1 MNIYEE
7 RIKILEKKIR
17 KQSMNFKVKL
27 ELAKLY
33 EEVGD
38 YIEALKIYSFLEPIK
53 VKKVSLIEDTVRCL
67 HKLQKKNKNG
77 LKKGLEA
84 ISYISSP
91 LNSFPIY
98 WRFYFDK
105 NGKLTYKKEFF
116 IYKFL
121 NKENEEYNPFI
132 CAFNEGYHGIRYK
145 TYELLS
151 KSYNGKMHFNV
162 KAEIIPS
169 KLSRREFY
177 KIDLVSKVLPIAC
190 TKENQE
196 IQFNFNNIQKKKI
209 LQPFEFSY
217 IRIDEDVEISSKNTM
232 ILGNPIKLL
241 KEPKRKKLV
250 IDIFV
255 DTLSFDYIKSYNYKH
270 CTEIYKFFNK
280 GAIFTNNYSIGE
292 YTRPVVSGM
301 KTGLYTYKC
310 QMFNDKLN
318 TKISRDVF
326 MIAELFKE
334 SGYFTAEFSGDTGQ
348 PAGELLRG
356 IDRAVVQ
363 CGHYY
368 KASDIVNDAIDHIEA
383 FKECSNYIRLSILDI
398 HRAIEEDIHR
408 NISTQVTTPFKN
420 IFTKSEGSNSV
431 FMKESVERITD
442 YKNSI
447 IKVDRALGCLFRYLE
462 ENYTEKDYFV
472 TLVSDHGAMLLDTEE
487 FLLKKMHTNTAL
499 MARGSE
505 VGDLGIIN
513 NEVTSVIDLYSI
525 LNEGLLLKE
534 KNITNDSRLPKVF
547 GGLGREYS
555 VSESLYPGQTFKI
568 CIRDLSYEF
577 RLETKNNTSYDGI
590 VDLREYKCNLFDI
603 SSGSEILNED
613 IKNKF
618 INIVKRHTKE
628 YKK

>member
-17 KQSMNFKVKL
+17 KQSINFKVKL

-33 EEVGD
+33 EEVED
-38 YIEALKIYSFLEPIK
+38 YIEAIKIYSFLEPIK
-53 VKKVSLIEDTVRCL
+53 AYKVSFIEDTVRCL
-67 HKLQKKNKNG
+67 RKLHKKNKNG

-105 NGKLTYKKEFF
+105 DGRLTYKKELF

-151 KSYNGKMHFNV
+151 KSYNGKMHLNV

-169 KLSRREFY
+169 KLSKRECY
-177 KIDLVSKVLPIAC
+177 KIDLVNKVLPIAC

-196 IQFNFNNIQKKKI
+196 IQFYFNNIQKKKI

-217 IRIDEDVEISSKNTM
+217 IRLDEDVEISSKDNM
-232 ILGNPIKLL
+232 VLGNPIKLL
-241 KEPKRKKLV
+241 KEPKGKKLV

-255 DTLSFDYIKSYNYKH
+255 DTLSFDYIRLHNYKY
-270 CTEIYKFFNK
+270 CKEIYKFFGK
-280 GAIFTNNYSIGE
+280 GVIFTNNYSIGE
-292 YTRPVVSGM
+292 YTRPVVSGIR
-301 KTGLYTYKC
+301 TGLHTYKC

-318 TKISRDVF
+318 TKISKDIK
-326 MIAELFKE
+326 MTAELFKE

-348 PAGELLRG
+348 PAGDLLRG

-368 KASDIVNDAIDHIEA
+368 KASNIVSDAIDHIEA
-383 FKECSNYIRLSILDI
+383 FKECSNYLRLSILDI

-408 NISTQVTTPFKN
+408 NINTQVSTSLKN
-420 IFTKSEGSNSV
+420 IFTRSEGSNSV

-442 YKNSI
+442 YKNSLM
-447 IKVDRALGCLFRYLE
+447 KVDRALGSLFRYLG
-462 ENYTEKDYFV
+462 ENYSENDYFI
-472 TLVSDHGAMLLDTEE
+472 TLVSDHGAMLLDSEE
-487 FLLKKMHTNTAL
+487 FLLKKVHTNTAL
-499 MARGSE
+499 MARGS
-505 VGDLGIIN
+505 GIKGLGIVN
-513 NEVTSVIDLYSI
+513 NEVTSAIDLYSI
-525 LNEGLLLKE
+525 LNESVLLKD
-534 KNITNDSRLPKVF
+534 KNIINDSRLPKAF
-547 GGLGREYS
+547 GGIGREYS
-555 VSESLYPGQTFKI
+555 ISESLYSGQTFKI
-568 CIRDLSYEF
+568 CIRDMYYEF
-577 RLETKNNTSYDGI
+577 RLQTNKNTSYDGL
-590 VDLREYKCNLFDI
+590 VDLTEYKCNLFDI
-603 SSGSEILNED
+603 NSGVEIFNED

-618 INIVKRHTKE
+618 INIVKTHINE